1 MNDLLQ
7 LKGTYT
13 RRSHPGGFGPR
24 NMPNE
29 QFVTVEHLK
38 DLLHELEGAYYYFSQ
53 RQKILNGGALLSIE
67 YISVTAKSN
76 RVSGFLSKGSKVES
90 SSSIC
95 GAKFSQDT
103 LRHVITHYIKLDI
116 LAESI
121 NNLKIVI
128 KIVETGY
135 TDKITFSNIENIH
148 NQKLIFDGISRSL
161 FVDYAVDAYYV
172 SKFFVNED
180 VDADND
186 NLMITIY
193 DIDTD
198 TTILMKKLGIKLSP
212 GSIYDKTTILFKPEE
227 LSILKLNAPFLIS
240 MATTNISTLTKA
252 DFESSEDEEQPTIPK
267 PSNEPTIGVIDSM
280 FDKNVYFS
288 EWVDFHNMLPPDIFD
303 PEIDKDE
310 TAYTHGTAVS
320 SIIVDG
326 PSLNPKLDDGCG
338 RFKVRHFGVTNGKQF
353 SSFTIIKE
361 IETIVASNRD
371 ITVWNLSLGS
381 EREIHKNFISPE
393 ATILDELQH
402 KYGVIFVVAG
412 TNDAS
417 SSKKRLGAPA
427 DSINALVVN
436 SVNAKREPASYTR
449 VGPVLEFFN
458 KPDVSYFGGDKDEK
472 LKVCTL
478 NNIIKFF
485 DGTSL
490 AAPWISRKMAYM
502 IDILGLSR
510 ETAKALLIDA
520 ATGWG
525 KSGQPLHEVGYGVV
539 PIKIK
544 DIIKS
549 QADEIR
555 FVLSG
560 TIDSYS
566 TYNYNLPVPISN
578 DKYPFI
584 AKATLCYFPHC
595 SRRQGVDYTSTEF
608 NIKFG
613 RVGPKKLE
621 AINNDLQDEVREYV
635 TEKVARENYRKWDNV
650 KHIREFFTGKNRGK
664 KVYESKMWGIEI
676 KSKERGKEMY
686 GRGINFGIVIT
697 LKEINGEN
705 RIEEF
710 VRNCGLRGWL
720 VNRIDVE
727 ERINVFNIA
736 EETIKF
742 DE

>member
-13 RRSHPGGFGPR
+13 KSSHPGRFEPR
-24 NMPNE
+24 NIPNGKS
-29 QFVTVEHLK
+29 VTLEHLK
-38 DLLHELEGAYYYFSQ
+38 NLLHELEDAYDYFSH
-53 RQKILNGGALLSIE
+53 RQQILGGGALLSIE
-67 YISVTAKSN
+67 YITIAAKSN
-76 RVSGFLSKGSKVES
+76 RVSGFLSKGSKIES
-90 SSSIC
+90 SSSIR
-95 GAKFSQDT
+95 GAKFSHDG
-103 LRHVITHYIKLDI
+103 LRHIITHYIKLDI
-116 LAESI
+116 LDESV
-121 NNLKIVI
+121 NNLKTTI
-128 KIVETGY
+128 KIVEDRY
-135 TDKITFSNIENIH
+135 TDKTTSSDIEKLH
-148 NQKLIFDGISRSL
+148 AQKAIFDDISRSL
-161 FVDYAVDAYYV
+161 FVDYIVDAYYV
-172 SKFFVNED
+172 SKFFVNEE
-180 VDADND
+180 VDESND
-186 NLMITIY
+186 NLIVTIY
-193 DIDTD
+193 DTNTD
-198 TTILMKKLGIKLSP
+198 TTTLMGKLGIKLSP
-212 GSIYDKTTILFKPEE
+212 GSIYDKTTILFKPAE

-240 MATTNISTLTKA
+240 MATTDISKLTKD
-252 DFESSEDEEQPTIPK
+252 DFDHSSEQEKLTIPK
-267 PSNEPTIGVIDSM
+267 PSNESTIGVIDTM
-280 FDKNVYFS
+280 FDKTVYFS
-288 EWVDFHNMLPPDIFD
+288 DWVDFHNMLPSDIFNL
-303 PEIDKDE
+303 ETNKDE
-310 TAYTHGTAVS
+310 TAYTHGTAVT

-338 RFKVRHFGVTNGKQF
+338 RFKVRHFGVTIGKQF

-381 EREIHKNFISPE
+381 ELEVHKNFISPE

-402 KYGVIFVVAG
+402 EYDIIFVIAG
-412 TNDAS
+412 TNDKT

-436 SVNAKREPASYTR
+436 SVNAKRKPASYTR

-472 LKVCTL
+472 LKVCTSN
-478 NNIIKFF
+478 NNIKLS

-490 AAPWISRKMAYM
+490 AAPWIARKMAYLV
-502 IDILGLSR
+502 DVVGLSR

-525 KSGQPLHEVGYGVV
+525 KSGQPLHEIGYGIV
-539 PIKIK
+539 PIKIR

-549 QADEIR
+549 QTDEIR
-555 FVLSG
+555 FILSG
-560 TIDSYS
+560 TIDSYN

-578 DKYPFI
+578 DKYPYI

-595 SRRQGVDYTSTEF
+595 SRREGVDYTSTEF

-650 KHIREFFTGKNRGK
+650 KHIGEFFTGNNRGK
-664 KVYESKMWGIEI
+664 KVYDSKMWGIEI
-676 KSKERGKEMY
+676 KSKERGKERY
-686 GRGINFGIVIT
+686 GRGVNFGIVIT

-710 VRNCGLRGWL
+710 IKNCGLRGWL
-720 VNRIDVE
+720 VNRINVE
-727 ERINVFNIA
+727 ERVNVFNMS
-736 EETIKF
+736 EERIIF